1 MRVLLVCA
9 AAPGSRTGNR
19 RTAQR
24 WARLLRRLGHD
35 APIADAVEPADVV
48 VALHARHAAAAVRD
62 AAGRMPVVL
71 ALTGTDLYRDL
82 AHDADARRSV
92 ELADRLVVLHDLAP
106 ADVPPPFR
114 DKTRVIRQSARAFD
128 GDARRVGFRVAVVGH
143 LRDVKD
149 PLCAARAARL
159 LPETSRVRVIAAGR
173 ALDDASEAAARAE
186 QLANPRY
193 HWLGELSGRRAL
205 QLIARARLLALT
217 SHLEGGANVLG
228 EAIACGTPV
237 VASDIAASRA
247 ALGADYPA
255 LFPPGDERA
264 LAGLLARAETDRA
277 WYGELVRCMRARA
290 PLFRERSELEAWR
303 ALLAELTRA

>member
-9 AAPGSRTGNR
+9 AAVGSRTGNR

-24 WARLLRRLGHD
+24 WERLLRRLGHD
-35 APIADAVEPADVV
+35 TRIADAVEPADVV

-106 ADVPPPFR
+106 ADVPEAFR
-114 DKTRVIRQSARAFD
+114 GKTRVIRQSAR
-128 GDARRVGFRVAVVGH
+128 GMSSRRVGFRVAVVGH
-143 LRDVKD
+143 LRDVKN

-159 LPETSRVRVIAAGR
+159 LPETSRVRVSAAGS
-173 ALDDASEAAARAE
+173 ALDEPSAAAARAE
-186 QLANPRY
+186 EQANPRY
-193 HWLGELSGRRAL
+193 RWLGELPAQRAL
-205 QLIARARLLALT
+205 RVIARARLLALT
-217 SHLEGGANVLG
+217 SYLEGGANVLG

-237 VASDIAASRA
+237 VATDIAASRA

-255 LFPPGDERA
+255 LFPPGDDRA
-264 LAGLLARAETDRA
+264 LAALLARAETDRA
-277 WYGELVRCMRARA
+277 WYRELVRRVRGRA
-290 PLFRERSELEAWR
+290 PLFRERAELDAWR
-303 ALLAELTRA
+303 SLLAELTPA